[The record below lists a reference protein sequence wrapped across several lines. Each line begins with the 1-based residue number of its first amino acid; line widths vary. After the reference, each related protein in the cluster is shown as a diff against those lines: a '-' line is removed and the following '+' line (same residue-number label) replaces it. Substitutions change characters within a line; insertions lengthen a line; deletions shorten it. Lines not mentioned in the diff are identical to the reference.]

1 MEAPPDVRPMG
12 RVLLDPLRVG
22 PRVRRVSLD
31 GGPWEEPA
39 LDEEEPPTEPSSTLS
54 DSEGEPLAGV
64 LVGSTDGPD
73 GALPLSAA
81 ADLLG
86 VSPRRARQFAD
97 AGRLTV
103 VEVGP
108 PLLVS
113 AASVAAVIDS
123 RTEAGQAV
131 AVRPGRAVPA
141 GDLAAVVDLIRA
153 EHAATLAAL
162 DARASDLAAHRDAL
176 AAQVKDL
183 RAEARRERAEVARQ
197 RAETDRERERADVL
211 AVEVERLR
219 ASPPPRFWGRSR
231 P

>member
-1 MEAPPDVRPMG
+1 MG

-22 PRVRRVSLD
+22 PRIRRVSLD
-31 GGPWEEPA
+31 SGPWDEPE
-39 LDEEEPPTEPSSTLS
+39 LDEEEPSGESSSWLS
-54 DSEGEPLAGV
+54 DSEGEPLSGV
-64 LVGSTDGPD
+64 LVGSDEGPD
-73 GALPLSAA
+73 GALTLSAA
-81 ADLLG
+81 GIVLG
-86 VSPRRARQFAD
+86 VSARRVRQFVEE
-97 AGRLTV
+97 GRLDVVGTKPLTV
-103 VEVGP
+103 TRESVERI
-108 PLLVS
+108 
-113 AASVAAVIDS
+113 AHKRAEE
-123 RTEAGQAV
+123 TGQAV

-162 DARASDLAAHRDAL
+162 DARSSDLAAHRDAL